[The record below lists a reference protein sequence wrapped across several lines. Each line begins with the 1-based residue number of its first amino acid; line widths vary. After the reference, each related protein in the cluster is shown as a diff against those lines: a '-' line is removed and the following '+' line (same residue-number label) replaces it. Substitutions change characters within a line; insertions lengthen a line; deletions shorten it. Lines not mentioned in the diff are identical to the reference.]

1 MIKIDIVFFVVLI
14 WFIYFNVVSSL
25 AILMPPLKMPQPAG
39 LLFFGNPV
47 MILILLEVCCPE
59 WVLKREVQVHHSRT
73 VR

>member
-1 MIKIDIVFFVVLI
+1 
-14 WFIYFNVVSSL
+14 
-25 AILMPPLKMPQPAG
+25 MPPLKMPQPAG